1 MKLQVT
7 QVEIRNA
14 DGIRIAKVEH
24 ASSGAVGVTLHE
36 EAFSPSEW
44 RELADAVAQA
54 IKMMEAE

>member
-1 MKLQVT
+1 MKLHLTHVDI
-7 QVEIRNA
+7 VNA
-14 DGIRIAKVEH
+14 DGDRIAKVEH

-36 EAFSPSEW
+36 EEFSPSEW